1 MFKKGI
7 ALVLAI
13 VMIAALCISA
23 SAMELTVDTLDPMY
37 NVVIIDESGNISYD
51 YDPTIPESGAI
62 LDNPYAKG
70 SIIVTASDV
79 WRVVNWSD
87 HECYEYWAEG
97 YVTAAQYHYARAE
110 MWYNNEVYAE
120 GFTNYGYDKVDS
132 TSEVCWGSYAT
143 PKIFYGV

>member
-51 YDPTIPESGAI
+51 YDPTIPETDAI
-62 LDNPYAKG
+62 CDNSYVRG
-70 SIIVTASDV
+70 SIVVTASDV
-79 WRVVNWSD
+79 WRVVNLSD
-87 HECYEYWAEG
+87 HGYEYWAEG
-97 YVTAAQYHYARAE
+97 YVTAAQRHYARAE
-110 MWYNNEVYAE
+110 MWYNNQIYAE
-120 GFTNYGYDKVDS
+120 GFTNYGYGKVDS
-132 TSEVCWGSYAT
+132 TSQICWGPYAT

>member
-1 MFKKGI
+1 MLKKGI
-7 ALVLAI
+7 ALILTI

-23 SAMELTVDTLDPMY
+23 YAIELTADTLDPMY

-97 YVTAAQYHYARAE
+97 YVTADQYHYARAE
-110 MWYNNEVYAE
+110 MWYDDELYAE
-120 GFTNYGYDKVDS
+120 GFVMYGYGKVESRS
-132 TSEVCWGSYAT
+132 TVCWSPNAI
-143 PKIFYGV
+143 PKIFYGI